1 MKLKVVNTIPGR
13 KAKDMVSE
21 KKLQKTAEEIEKEG
35 ANLPKTI
42 KPEDRETLDDKRQ
55 KAEARKEFDAEVRG
69 KLKYSRKR

>member
-42 KPEDRETLDDKRQ
+42 KPEDRETLDDKR
-55 KAEARKEFDAEVRG
+55 
-69 KLKYSRKR
+69 